1 MGAGAA
7 SAISLAMARDRL
19 ESSTREKV
27 LSQISVIMALAP
39 MISPSIGSLIMK
51 YLSWPWLFVAQGI
64 LGGVALVGVIATS
77 ESYDGEPSESILKLM
92 QKYVQVFRNKRF
104 MGIVFCN
111 AMIAL
116 PLFAFIAGS
125 SSIYIRRFGL
135 SEQQFA
141 LFFGANAFCFMA
153 GSMTCMRFG
162 KKIGTMVMIS
172 LGYAFTIF
180 AGFLML
186 LNGLDGLYQF
196 ALPMGLVTYCL
207 GLSRPPSNNLALEQ
221 VDRDAGTVSSLMVF
235 SYFMCG
241 ALSMWIVSLDWADKL
256 VYIGSLSIVSG
267 LVAFAVWSVLKKHL
281 VISQVVEEIGLT

>member
-116 PLFAFIAGS
+116 PLFAFIVDPPVFIFADSDLAS
-125 SSIYIRRFGL
+125 SSLLFFL
-135 SEQQFA
+135 VLMLFA
-141 LFFGANAFCFMA
+141 LW
-153 GSMTCMRFG
+153 
-162 KKIGTMVMIS
+162 
-172 LGYAFTIF
+172 
-180 AGFLML
+180 
-186 LNGLDGLYQF
+186 
-196 ALPMGLVTYCL
+196 
-207 GLSRPPSNNLALEQ
+207 Q
-221 VDRDAGTVSSLMVF
+221 VL
-235 SYFMCG
+235 
-241 ALSMWIVSLDWADKL
+241 
-256 VYIGSLSIVSG
+256 
-267 LVAFAVWSVLKKHL
+267 
-281 VISQVVEEIGLT
+281 